1 MRKAYLQNR
10 DAAVRRPL
18 SKRHTVLVID
28 DDERIL
34 KAYARMLASSCDVIM
49 AADGQEAI
57 DLLSSGSTPDAV
69 VTELALPEVDGR
81 ALFEW
86 LRRERP
92 ALAART
98 VFVSSEVNRER
109 YRSFV
114 NETLNGSLTK
124 PVSANEL
131 WSALANLLN
140 QRPTSSRPPPRG

>member
-49 AADGQEAI
+49 ASDGQEAI
-57 DLLSSGSTPDAV
+57 DLLSSGSSPDAV
-69 VTELALPEVDGR
+69 VTEIALPEVDGR

-98 VFVSSEVNRER
+98 VFVTSDATRER
-109 YRSFV
+109 YRTFLAD
-114 NETLNGSLTK
+114 TMNGILTK
-124 PVSANEL
+124 PVSANDL
-131 WSALANLLN
+131 WTVLANLVS
-140 QRPTSSRPPPRG
+140 QRSTSSRPPPRE